1 MTYEA
6 SVSQSERTFSQAE
19 VVSNDTEMKI
29 CVLILSKE
37 LSEQIKSSV
46 EAVVESDLV
55 NAPVAP
61 VLDVLDSCGVSVK
74 TESNE
79 NVLEL
84 SLYILDEDRGIESE
98 SSDTHIVHLVDKVT
112 DLLADNGVDL
122 ILIH

>member
-55 NAPVAP
+55 NTPVAP

-112 DLLADNGVDL
+112 DLLADNWVDL